1 MQAFDF
7 DLFYYVPIISQWT
20 DIVYGMLCSELSFSG
35 ENTKDEIE
43 LRREINE
50 ENGSCSSKIRGM
62 ESSGPATTR

>member
-7 DLFYYVPIISQWT
+7 DLFYYVPIIPHQT
-20 DIVYGMLCSELSFSG
+20 DNVFGILCSELNFSG

-50 ENGSCSSKIRGM
+50 ENGSYS
-62 ESSGPATTR
+62 